1 MSKAA
6 ELANLIGNIN
16 AGGGGVNRNVIING
30 AMNVSQRGTSFNQP
44 NDAHTL
50 DRFAAFVNGDGKLDV
65 EQSTTV
71 PSGEGFKNSLKCTVD
86 TVDTS
91 LSSSDFGMIGTKIE
105 GQDLTRFDF
114 GQSTAKQFVLSFF
127 VRSNI
132 TGTYSVAFR
141 NGSANRYLVK
151 EYTISSADTWQ
162 KITITNLAD
171 NTGTWATD
179 NTTGLDLRWCLWQGG
194 FSASADTWGAGNI
207 IGSSSN
213 VNWATSTDN
222 NWYITGVQLEVGQ
235 NATEFEHEPFER
247 TLTKCQRYYEIMS
260 ITQGTSSLAGVVTV
274 GQNTAARKTI
284 GPYVYKTEKR
294 ATPTIANVTIGIDAG
309 DTTHAFAFSTDTR
322 STVGVSTTSTDIG
335 EADSLEGSHN
345 IIVIS
350 EL

>member
-30 AMNVSQRGTSFNQP
+30 AMNVAQRGTSFNQP
-44 NDAHTL
+44 ADGAYTL
-50 DRFAAFVNGDGKLDV
+50 DRFSVFRNGAGIMDV

-71 PSGEGFKNSLKCTVD
+71 PSEEGFKNSLKCTVD

-91 LSSSDFGMIGTKIE
+91 LGSSDFGGLATKIE
-105 GQDLTRFDF
+105 GQDLARFHF
-114 GQSTAKQFVLSFF
+114 GKSTAKQFVLSFF
-127 VRSNI
+127 VRSNV
-132 TGTYSVAFR
+132 TGTYSVSFR

-179 NTTGLDLRWCLWQGG
+179 NTSGLHIVWCLWEGG
-194 FSASADTWGAGNI
+194 YSAPADTWGTGNI

-213 VNWATSTDN
+213 VNWVSSTDN
-222 NWYITGVQLEVGQ
+222 NFYLTGVQLEVGQ
-235 NATEFEHEPFER
+235 NATTFEHEPFER
-247 TLTKCQRYYEIMS
+247 TLAKCQRYFQKNTNPGTTSYPSSGGYARGHYLFPVQMRADPAMS
-260 ITQGTSSLAGVVTV
+260 FTDSGSGGSA
-274 GQNTAARKTI
+274 
-284 GPYVYKTEKR
+284 
-294 ATPTIANVTIGIDAG
+294 IANVTNVDGFYRTYGSLGASEAGTFTYTSDA
-309 DTTHAFAFSTDTR
+309 
-322 STVGVSTTSTDIG
+322 
-335 EADSLEGSHN
+335 
-345 IIVIS
+345 

>member
-1 MSKAA
+1 
-6 ELANLIGNIN
+6 
-16 AGGGGVNRNVIING
+16 
-30 AMNVSQRGTSFNQP
+30 
-44 NDAHTL
+44 
-50 DRFAAFVNGDGKLDV
+50 
-65 EQSTTV
+65 
-71 PSGEGFKNSLKCTVD
+71 
-86 TVDTS
+86 
-91 LSSSDFGMIGTKIE
+91 MIGTKIE

-179 NTTGLDLRWCLWQGG
+179 NTTGLDLRWCLWEGG

-235 NATEFEHEPFER
+235 NPTEFEHEPFER
-247 TLTKCQRYYEIMS
+247 TLAKCQRYFQKGGFARRWTSNGSNEYDFLTHYYV
-260 ITQGTSSLAGVVTV
+260 TQM
-274 GQNTAARKTI
+274 
-284 GPYVYKTEKR
+284 R
-294 ATPTIANVTIGIDAG
+294 ATPTKT
-309 DTTHAFAFSTDTR
+309 FSGGSFNNIVSSTENATDELL
-322 STVGVSTTSTDIG
+322 SGVAMQLAYR
-335 EADSLEGSHN
+335 ADSADTDSYVFGRD
-345 IIVIS
+345 VTFDS

>member
-16 AGGGGVNRNVIING
+16 AGGGGVNRNVIINS
-30 AMNVSQRGTSFNQP
+30 AMTVSQRGTSFNQP
-44 NDAHTL
+44 ADGAYTL
-50 DRFAAFVNGDGKLDV
+50 DRFFVFRNGAGIMDV

-91 LSSSDFGMIGTKIE
+91 LGSTDFGGLATKVE
-105 GQDLTRFDF
+105 GQDLARFHF

-132 TGTYSVAFR
+132 TGTYSVSFR

-162 KITITNLAD
+162 KITITDLAD

-179 NTTGLDLRWCLWQGG
+179 NTTGLDIRWCLWEGG

-222 NWYITGVQLEVGQ
+222 NFYITGVQLEVGQ
-235 NATEFEHEPFER
+235 NPTEFEHINNFGEELAR
-247 TLTKCQRYYEIMS
+247 CQRYFLAEAEFKANLFADEGSRRMGGAINFPVTMRS
-260 ITQGTSSLAGVVTV
+260 APTMGSVTDNSGSQVSSSAISG
-274 GQNTAARKTI
+274 
-284 GPYVYKTEKR
+284 
-294 ATPTIANVTIGIDAG
+294 
-309 DTTHAFAFSTDTR
+309 
-322 STVGVSTTSTDIG
+322 STVNCVRAIFVSASGSNSNI
-335 EADSLEGSHN
+335 ECFAKASADA
-345 IIVIS
+345 